1 MKEYD
6 LIISGLLDEVSFVPR
21 GANGKEYLLVK
32 EAKMKEA
39 ILKSVVETPDED
51 LKKALSE
58 ANLDAESVDVLET
71 VGRVLKAYKDRLPKE
86 ALAILAKA
94 CGYPEPKLKPKAGKG
109 KEDDDEGGEEGEEEE
124 EGADE
129 GSDGYSKELLEKM
142 DPGIRAI
149 FQKMEAKLD
158 ATKERAERSEN
169 LAKELK
175 DEQITKIYIAKAQAL
190 PNIPGLTAE
199 KHAPIMKVL
208 GEDHPAEFSEVFSL
222 LKAAD
227 ALLEKSAAWS
237 ELGSERAIS
246 GGSVM
251 NKIQKAAESLVRKDT
266 SGMTIEDAI
275 EKVLDDHPE
284 WYDEYEAARSAE
296 AEKEA
301 A

>member
-1 MKEYD
+1 VAGGCSLKEYD
-6 LIISGLLDEVSFVPR
+6 LIISGLLDEVSFVPA

-32 EAKMKEA
+32 EHKMKEA
-39 ILKSVVETPDED
+39 ILKSIAETPDEE
-51 LKKALSE
+51 LRKVLSE
-58 ANLDAESVDVLET
+58 AKLDGDSADVLET
-71 VGRVLKAYKDRLPKE
+71 VGRVLKAYKDKLPAE
-86 ALAILAKA
+86 SLDILRKA
-94 CGYPEPKLKPKAGKG
+94 CGYPEPKPKAGKG
-109 KEDDDEGGEEGEEEE
+109 KGDDDEEGEEGE
-124 EGADE
+124 DE
-129 GSDGYSKELLEKM
+129 GSYGYSKELLEKM
-142 DPGIRAI
+142 DPGIRAV

-158 ATKERAERSEN
+158 ATEERAERSET

-199 KHAPIMKVL
+199 KHAPIMKAL
-208 GEDHPAEFSEVFSL
+208 GESHPAEFSEVFSL

-237 ELGSERAIS
+237 EFGSERAIS

-266 SGMTIEDAI
+266 SGLTIEDAI

-284 WYDEYEAARSAE
+284 WYDEYEAARTAE
-296 AEKEA
+296 AEKGVA
-301 A
+301 

>member
-39 ILKSVVETPDED
+39 ILKSIAETPDED

-58 ANLDAESVDVLET
+58 AKLDEESVDVLGT
-71 VGRVLKAYKDRLPKE
+71 VGSILKAYKDKLPE
-86 ALAILAKA
+86 QTLAILAKA
-94 CGYPEPKLKPKAGKG
+94 CGYPEPKEPEKEANG
-109 KEDDDEGGEEGEEEE
+109 KEGKDEDEG
-124 EGADE
+124 E
-129 GSDGYSKELLEKM
+129 GSYGYSKEQLEKM
-142 DPGIRAI
+142 DSGVRVL
-149 FQKMEAKLD
+149 FEKMAAD
-158 ATKERAERSEN
+158 NQATRERAEKAEA

-175 DEQITKIYIAKAQAL
+175 DSEITKAYIAKAEAL
-190 PNIPGLTAE
+190 PHIPGLTAE

-208 GEDHPAEFSEVFSL
+208 GEDHPAEFAELYSI

-227 ALLEKSAAWS
+227 NLLEKSSAWD
-237 ELGSERAIS
+237 EFGSHRAII
-246 GGSVM
+246 GGTVM
-251 NKIQKAAESLVRKDT
+251 NKIQKAAEALVRKDT

-284 WYDEYEAARSAE
+284 WYDEYEAARTAE
-296 AEKEA
+296 AEKGA

>member
-1 MKEYD
+1 LKEYD

-71 VGRVLKAYKDRLPKE
+71 VGRVLKAYKDRLPE
-86 ALAILAKA
+86 QAPAILAKA
-94 CGYPEPKLKPKAGKG
+94 CGYPEPKPKAGKG
-109 KEDDDEGGEEGEEEE
+109 KEDDDEGEE

-129 GSDGYSKELLEKM
+129 GEYSKELLEKM

-158 ATKERAERSEN
+158 ATEERAERSEN

-296 AEKEA
+296 AEKGVA
-301 A
+301 

>member
-6 LIISGLLDEVSFVPR
+6 LIISGLLDEVSFVPK
-21 GANGKEYLLVK
+21 GANGKEFLLVK
-32 EAKMKEA
+32 EHKMKEA
-39 ILKSVVETPDED
+39 ILKSITETPDED

-58 ANLDAESVDVLET
+58 AKLDGDSADVLET
-71 VGRVLKAYKDRLPKE
+71 VGRVLKAYKDKLPAKS
-86 ALAILAKA
+86 LDILRKA
-94 CGYPEPKLKPKAGKG
+94 CGYPEPKPKVGNG
-109 KEDDDEGGEEGEEEE
+109 KEDDDEEGEEDEE
-124 EGADE
+124 
-129 GSDGYSKELLEKM
+129 SYGYSKELLEKM
-142 DPGIRAI
+142 DPGIRAV

-158 ATKERAERSEN
+158 ATEERAERSET

-175 DEQITKIYIAKAQAL
+175 DEQIAKIYIAKAQAL

-199 KHAPIMKVL
+199 KHAPIMKIL

-237 ELGSERAIS
+237 EFGSERAIG

-266 SGMTIEDAI
+266 SGLTIEDAI

-284 WYDEYEAARSAE
+284 WYDEYEAARTAE
-296 AEKEA
+296 AEKGVA
-301 A
+301 

>member
-1 MKEYD
+1 LKEYD

-39 ILKSVVETPDED
+39 ILKSLVETPDED

-58 ANLDAESVDVLET
+58 AKLDAQSVDVLET
-71 VGRVLKAYKDRLPKE
+71 VGRVLKAYKDRLPE
-86 ALAILAKA
+86 QALAILAKA

-109 KEDDDEGGEEGEEEE
+109 KEDDDEEGDEGEGE
-124 EGADE
+124 DE
-129 GSDGYSKELLEKM
+129 GEYSKELLEKM
-142 DPGIRAI
+142 DPGIRAVI
-149 FQKMEAKLD
+149 QKMEAKLD
-158 ATKERAERSEN
+158 ATKERAERSET

-199 KHAPIMKVL
+199 KHAPIMKIL

-284 WYDEYEAARSAE
+284 WYDEYETARSAE
-296 AEKEA
+296 AEKGA